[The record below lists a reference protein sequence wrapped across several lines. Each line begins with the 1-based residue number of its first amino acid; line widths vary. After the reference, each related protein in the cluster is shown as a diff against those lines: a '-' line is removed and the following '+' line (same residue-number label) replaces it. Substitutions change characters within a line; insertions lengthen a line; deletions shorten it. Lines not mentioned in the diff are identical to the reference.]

1 MNIIKRNRSSAVL
14 ITLAILVAIVDGF
27 SAASMPATAS
37 QDAQRK
43 PGKTVWDG
51 VFTKEQAARGKG
63 EYEDNCAAC
72 HSTGEGPTLFGEAFM
87 RRWFED
93 NLNAPFT
100 KMRTQMPLDSP
111 GTLPDKAYVDV
122 ISFLLA
128 SSGFPAGA
136 EELRPDPELLA
147 SIFVVEKEGTGG
159 PAPNFSLV
167 QVVGCLTQG
176 ADKSWVLTKGTEP
189 VRARESGNS
198 NPADLKVSEARPLGS
213 QAFRLL
219 DFPLLNRDTMKGH
232 KVQAK
237 GYLIRQPNSDDSLN
251 LTSLQTLAESCAQ

>member
-1 MNIIKRNRSSAVL
+1 MNIMKRDRSSALL
-14 ITLAILVAIVDGF
+14 IPLAIFVVIVDGF
-27 SAASMPATAS
+27 SAASVPAAAS

-51 VFTKEQAARGKG
+51 VYTKEQAARGKG

-72 HSTGEGPTLFGEAFM
+72 HSTGEGPALVGDAFM

-100 KMRTQMPLDSP
+100 KMRTQMPLDAP

-128 SSGFPAGA
+128 ASGFPAGA
-136 EELRPDPELLA
+136 DELRPDPEFLA
-147 SIFVVEKEGTGG
+147 TIFVVEKEGPGG

-167 QVVGCLTQG
+167 QVVGCLTQSP
-176 ADKSWVLTKGTEP
+176 DKSWMLTNSTEA
-189 VRARESGNS
+189 VRAKESGDS
-198 NPADLKVSEARPLGS
+198 NPADLKVSEAKPLGN
-213 QAFRLL
+213 QLIRLL
-219 DFPLLNRDTMKGH
+219 DFPVLGRDTIKGH

-251 LTSLQTLAESCAQ
+251 LTSLQTLAETCAQ

>member
-1 MNIIKRNRSSAVL
+1 MNMVRNRFSAL
-14 ITLAILVAIVDGF
+14 IIALATSVAIVDGF
-27 SAASMPATAS
+27 SAASVRATGS
-37 QDAQRK
+37 QDARK
-43 PGKTVWDG
+43 QGKTVWDG
-51 VFTKEQAARGKG
+51 VYTNEQAARGKG
-63 EYEDNCAAC
+63 EYDDYCAGC
-72 HSTGEGPTLFGEAFM
+72 HSTGEGPALIGDAFM

-100 KMRTQMPLDSP
+100 KMRTQMPLDAP
-111 GTLPDKAYVDV
+111 GALSDNVYVDV

-128 SSGFPAGA
+128 ASGFPAGA
-136 EELRPDPELLA
+136 DELRANPELLA
-147 SIFVVEKEGTGG
+147 SIFVVEKEGPGG

-167 QVVGCLTQG
+167 QAVGCLTQS
-176 ADKSWVLTKGTEP
+176 ADKSWILTNSSEP

-198 NPADLKVSEARPLGS
+198 SPADLKVSEAKPLGS

-219 DFPLLNRDTMKGH
+219 DFPILGRETLKGH

-237 GYLIRQPNSDDSLN
+237 GYLIRQPNSDDRLN